1 MKEMF
6 PTLAIESSEQ
16 KKLQKIVESIGG
28 FAGQMGNDNKRG
40 RRDDGERLSIT
51 NTPGGTQYSQERFG
65 GGLRRDPIKDNMN

>member
-28 FAGQMGNDNKRG
+28 F
-40 RRDDGERLSIT
+40 
-51 NTPGGTQYSQERFG
+51 GG
-65 GGLRRDPIKDNMN
+65 